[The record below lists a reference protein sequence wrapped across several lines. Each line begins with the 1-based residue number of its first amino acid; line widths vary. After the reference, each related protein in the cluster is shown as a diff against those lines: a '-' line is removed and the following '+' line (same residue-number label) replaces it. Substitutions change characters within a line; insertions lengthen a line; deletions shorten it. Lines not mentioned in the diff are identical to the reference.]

1 MTELLDLVRHAGQ
14 NAGGAATALEIL
26 LRVTVLLA
34 AAALVV
40 AGLRRSSA
48 ALRHLVWTLSLVGVL
63 LIPPC
68 CWAFPAWQW
77 AVLPGLWRPPAT
89 AQVGQTTP
97 EPSESSLHSVYA
109 SDVTARQAVESPA
122 APLAT
127 GGEQSPQAAPFPP
140 IAASDTWSGSMALAA
155 VWALGTSMG
164 LVWLV
169 AGVLGA
175 WFVARHAPP
184 AADRSWRQILQ
195 QLSTACDSRRPI
207 EVRECPQ
214 VSVPMTW
221 GLRRP
226 VILVPAGSAGW
237 SKATK
242 RSVLL
247 HELGHIRRGD
257 SLVQLLGRLACAV
270 YWFHPLVWL
279 AARQM
284 RKTSERAADDAVLS
298 ANIAPPEYAEHL
310 VAIAGQMRGTA
321 LFGQV
326 ALPMASPSDLEGRVL
341 AILDPRR
348 NHRHVQRQTCCA
360 LTIAAAIALLPC
372 ALLRPGYADDKK
384 SPEQTA
390 DPTNPPSDNP
400 FVAGAEQAHAPQ
412 KTATAASSPE
422 TEKASSAASSSEP
435 SSAKPAT
442 TDMIVE
448 GVGWP
453 HAKVGMKREELIEAM
468 GNLYSESP
476 RGVLR
481 WREKHVDGAFH
492 PDSTVLSEVR
502 FNQGFEGALA
512 NGLKLGSPGNE
523 ILKLYGK
530 PEHVVD
536 RGNGAKEY
544 EYSSKGILF
553 WTNQRKIVQIVVFE
567 PYEAAPEK
575 ASSEPASAKPALA
588 DAIIEGVGWR
598 YAKVGMKREEL
609 IEAMGEPGS
618 ESPPGV
624 LRWPD
629 KHVNCCFHSDSKVVS
644 EVWFNEGFPGALANG
659 IKLGSSGH
667 DMLKLYGEPESV
679 VDRNNGAKKYEYS
692 SKGILFWT
700 NQRKV
705 HQIVVFKPYRLAWD
719 RPSPESRRLSTIYR
733 PLPGDDKLSEAQL
746 LYCRYDAKTLGVP
759 DPNRWDNLSA
769 PEKAAAEE
777 KFFQQL
783 SSDQESER
791 VDAIDALVAL
801 GSKRAVPPILKIA
814 AERKEK
820 DNWDREVACRALG
833 MLGDRSVVPELVHLT
848 YHFNW
853 NTRQWAQISLVRLT
867 GENFGRD
874 VAAWKEWWEKQG
886 GQPPISAETVTWA
899 TSKRLLSMLKGA
911 EDPEKQDELDRQS
924 IEMMKRQLGQ

>member
-40 AGLRRSSA
+40 VGLRRSSA

-68 CWAFPAWQW
+68 CWVFPAWQW
-77 AVLPGLWRPPAT
+77 AVPPGLWRPPAA

-97 EPSESSLHSVYA
+97 EPSESLLHSVYA
-109 SDVTARQAVESPA
+109 SNVTARQAVESPA

-140 IAASDTWSGSMALAA
+140 VAASGTWSGSMALAA
-155 VWALGTSMG
+155 VWALGTSLG

-226 VILVPAGSAGW
+226 VILVPAGSVGW
-237 SKATK
+237 SEATK

-360 LTIAAAIALLPC
+360 LTIAAAIVLLP
-372 ALLRPGYADDKK
+372 LRCCGRGMQMTRNPR
-384 SPEQTA
+384 SRL
-390 DPTNPPSDNP
+390 PTPRTRPRTILS
-400 FVAGAEQAHAPQ
+400 
-412 KTATAASSPE
+412 
-422 TEKASSAASSSEP
+422 SSAP
-435 SSAKPAT
+435 SSA
-442 TDMIVE
+442 
-448 GVGWP
+448 
-453 HAKVGMKREELIEAM
+453 H
-468 GNLYSESP
+468 
-476 RGVLR
+476 
-481 WREKHVDGAFH
+481 
-492 PDSTVLSEVR
+492 
-502 FNQGFEGALA
+502 
-512 NGLKLGSPGNE
+512 
-523 ILKLYGK
+523 
-530 PEHVVD
+530 
-536 RGNGAKEY
+536 
-544 EYSSKGILF
+544 
-553 WTNQRKIVQIVVFE
+553 
-567 PYEAAPEK
+567 
-575 ASSEPASAKPALA
+575 
-588 DAIIEGVGWR
+588 
-598 YAKVGMKREEL
+598 
-609 IEAMGEPGS
+609 
-618 ESPPGV
+618 
-624 LRWPD
+624 
-629 KHVNCCFHSDSKVVS
+629 
-644 EVWFNEGFPGALANG
+644 
-659 IKLGSSGH
+659 
-667 DMLKLYGEPESV
+667 
-679 VDRNNGAKKYEYS
+679 
-692 SKGILFWT
+692 
-700 NQRKV
+700 
-705 HQIVVFKPYRLAWD
+705 
-719 RPSPESRRLSTIYR
+719 
-733 PLPGDDKLSEAQL
+733 
-746 LYCRYDAKTLGVP
+746 
-759 DPNRWDNLSA
+759 
-769 PEKAAAEE
+769 AAE
-777 KFFQQL
+777 
-783 SSDQESER
+783 
-791 VDAIDALVAL
+791 
-801 GSKRAVPPILKIA
+801 
-814 AERKEK
+814 
-820 DNWDREVACRALG
+820 DR
-833 MLGDRSVVPELVHLT
+833 DS
-848 YHFNW
+848 
-853 NTRQWAQISLVRLT
+853 RL
-867 GENFGRD
+867 
-874 VAAWKEWWEKQG
+874 
-886 GQPPISAETVTWA
+886 
-899 TSKRLLSMLKGA
+899 
-911 EDPEKQDELDRQS
+911 
-924 IEMMKRQLGQ
+924 